1 MPLVAAHRGG
11 ADLAP
16 ENTLQAFRA
25 AQGPAIEAEL
35 IELDLHRAAD
45 GELVVIHDR
54 TVDRVTG
61 AGSGCSTLQD
71 TEHETF
77 GSLAVADLTL
87 AELQELDAGACH
99 DDGSERFPFRGTGV
113 QIPSLRQVLEELD
126 SQRFLLEVKDHDP
139 ATAVALLDLLESLDA
154 YHRTCILDFDDAFVT
169 ELAGLAPEEACI
181 AMPSSG
187 IRCWSTAEVFPFG
200 GGGCP
205 SWDVMWMPHTNSGL
219 DLARPG
225 LVRDLQAAGI
235 PVFMWTANDRDTMEA
250 ILQTGANGVV
260 TDRPD
265 LLRSLLEGGS
275 DSP

>member
-1 MPLVAAHRGG
+1 MRHLPHPLTAACILVLLAGCAEQRPTPEFVSWLPDMPLVAAHRGG

-113 QIPSLRQVLEELD
+113 QIPSLRQVLEEL
-126 SQRFLLEVKDHDP
+126 LVELEQQVSEHTDICLVD
-139 ATAVALLDLLESLDA
+139 VCV
-154 YHRTCILDFDDAFVT
+154 R
-169 ELAGLAPEEACI
+169 
-181 AMPSSG
+181 
-187 IRCWSTAEVFPFG
+187 RC
-200 GGGCP
+200 CC
-205 SWDVMWMPHTNSGL
+205 
-219 DLARPG
+219 
-225 LVRDLQAAGI
+225 
-235 PVFMWTANDRDTMEA
+235 DT
-250 ILQTGANGVV
+250 
-260 TDRPD
+260 
-265 LLRSLLEGGS
+265 
-275 DSP
+275 